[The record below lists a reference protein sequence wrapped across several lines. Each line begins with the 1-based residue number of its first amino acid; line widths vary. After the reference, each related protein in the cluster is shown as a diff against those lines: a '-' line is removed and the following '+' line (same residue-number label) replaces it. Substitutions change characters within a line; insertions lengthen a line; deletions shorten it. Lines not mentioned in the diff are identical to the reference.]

1 MSDNSI
7 TNKKEKKKKGFDFWI
22 GLLVLIVA
30 AIGAKHLSKIP
41 INVTN
46 LAVPFDNDLSKCT
59 FSETATDEPFFSD
72 EEVEWLTQ
80 AVRETAEKVQMNVI
94 VQAARTPLDD
104 YETIDYANYT
114 YDSICGEHTDGI
126 FFYLDMSG
134 KTPAFDYISTSA
146 KGVLCYNSNIIDL
159 ILDDV
164 YEFLPTSSDVA
175 ENGYEP
181 YRENIKKGI
190 YAFLK
195 GVENYGLFYAGDEG
209 SYVRSSNSDKY
220 MYFLNDEF
228 YVTTSRP
235 PKQKFNLMLAGLI
248 IGFIAALIFNSSIK
262 RKYVFVSP
270 ENPQRYISDEDANLQ
285 MTDTFLRENT
295 TKRYNPPSSS
305 SSSGSR
311 SHGGGGGYHGGSHG
325 GGGRHR

>member
-59 FSETATDEPFFSD
+59 FSETATDDPFFSD

-80 AVRETAEKVQMNVI
+80 AVRETAEKIQMNVI

-146 KGVLCYNSNIIDL
+146 KGALCYSSGIIDL
-159 ILDDV
+159 ILDDI
-164 YEFLPTSSDVA
+164 YEFLPTSSEVA

-181 YRENIKKGI
+181 YRENIEKGI
-190 YAFLK
+190 FAFLN
-195 GVENYGLFYAGDEG
+195 GVERYASTYGRDE
-209 SYVRSSNSDKY
+209 SYYIKSSNSDKY
-220 MYFLNDEF
+220 MYINNGEF

-235 PKQKFNLMLAGLI
+235 PKQKFNLMLSGLI
-248 IGFIAALIFNSSIK
+248 IGFIVALIFNSSIK